1 MKVLK
6 PVTFTEDRLVASD
19 VTELYS
25 NWSSA
30 STYAVGD
37 RVVYDS
43 SIWESAVASNTNNI
57 PSDTSTKWTYVSPTN
72 RLAMFDS
79 QISTQTTNSSGIEV
93 TIRTG
98 AIDAIYLGNL
108 GASSVVVTARETLGG
123 TITFQQTYYLSDS
136 YTITNWYDYFFSDP
150 LERKTQLI
158 VQGIP
163 SNSGMH
169 VTIKI
174 NSSGTAACGICL
186 FGNMRTLGTTDY
198 GATAGI
204 TDYSKKETDTYGN
217 TTFVERKFTKKL
229 SATVTVLNSNLN
241 VVQKALYELRA
252 TPSLW
257 IASDDERFEETLIVY
272 GFYKDFTTA
281 ISYPQT
287 SLCSLEIEGLI

>member
-1 MKVLK
+1 
-6 PVTFTEDRLVASD
+6 
-19 VTELYS
+19 
-25 NWSSA
+25 
-30 STYAVGD
+30 
-37 RVVYDS
+37 
-43 SIWESAVASNTNNI
+43 
-57 PSDTSTKWTYVSPTN
+57 
-72 RLAMFDS
+72 MFDS
-79 QISTQTTNSSGIEV
+79 QISTQTTNSAGIEV

-108 GASSVVVTARETLGG
+108 EASSVVITARDASAGN
-123 TITFQQTYYLSDS
+123 ITFNQTYYLSGNNS
-136 YTITNWYDYFFSDP
+136 IANWYDYFFTDP
-150 LERKTQLI
+150 LARKTQLI
-158 VQGIP
+158 IQGIP